1 MQTPTTAARPA
12 EPTPTAAATSAPSD
26 GQVAP
31 ARDLTWVIQE
41 VDRGVKP
48 ALALNS
54 QGTPVIVY
62 MLESTSGFVKSAE
75 RNGSGWDIATVAS
88 GYFYGPL
95 DVAIGPDDVAHVSYH
110 DHQDLRG
117 FRPEKGDAAYAVLR
131 NGDWTTEPIFDEGH
145 DGWDNRIAIDAQ
157 GRPHISAIDPVEFGG
172 DGLEYYR
179 MEPNGDWTVEQV
191 GSGPLTY
198 KYATSIAID
207 PDGNPHITYFGQDE
221 SDLVL
226 ASRGQDGWTL
236 ERVDTEGES
245 GLFSSLVIDE
255 AGRFHVSYLQRISPS
270 RAVVK
275 YATRAAGDA
284 QWELRTVGRL
294 DAMRFGFTGA
304 RNSTSLAL
312 DGQGNPWIAY
322 SDEAVMMLA
331 RWDGTGWQTS
341 TVAEAGARPFGQQ
354 VSLKLDAADV
364 PHIAFFEVTNTAQL
378 DGVVK
383 YALGQ
388 R

>member
-1 MQTPTTAARPA
+1 MPTPTTAAKPA

-117 FRPEKGDAAYAVLR
+117 FRPDKGDAAYAVLR
-131 NGDWTTEPIFDEGH
+131 NGAWTTEPIFDEGH

-221 SDLVL
+221 SIWCWPAEARTGGPWSEWTPR
-226 ASRGQDGWTL
+226 ASPG
-236 ERVDTEGES
+236 
-245 GLFSSLVIDE
+245 SSP
-255 AGRFHVSYLQRISPS
+255 RSSS
-270 RAVVK
+270 
-275 YATRAAGDA
+275 TRRDA
-284 QWELRTVGRL
+284 
-294 DAMRFGFTGA
+294 
-304 RNSTSLAL
+304 STSATSS
-312 DGQGNPWIAY
+312 A
-322 SDEAVMMLA
+322 SA
-331 RWDGTGWQTS
+331 RRGRW
-341 TVAEAGARPFGQQ
+341 
-354 VSLKLDAADV
+354 
-364 PHIAFFEVTNTAQL
+364 
-378 DGVVK
+378 
-383 YALGQ
+383 
-388 R
+388 

>member
-1 MQTPTTAARPA
+1 M
-12 EPTPTAAATSAPSD
+12 
-26 GQVAP
+26 
-31 ARDLTWVIQE
+31 IQE

-75 RNGSGWDIATVAS
+75 RDGSGWDIATVAS

-117 FRPEKGDAAYAVLR
+117 FRPEKGDAVYAVLR
-131 NGDWTTEPIFDEGH
+131 NGEWTAKAIADPGH

-179 MEPNGDWTVEQV
+179 LDPNGDWTVEQV

-226 ASRGQDGWTL
+226 ASRGPNGWTL

-284 QWELRTVGRL
+284 QWELRTVDRL

-312 DGQGNPWIAY
+312 DGQGNPWIAF

-354 VSLKLDAADV
+354 VSLKLDASDV
-364 PHIAFFEVTNTAQL
+364 PHIAFFEVTNTRQL